1 MFYSKFYSKLRA
13 SFLTASLLLFVPP
26 VVLTPP
32 VVVAQQNIRA
42 QRVQFKPGATSAT
55 IESSIKGYEIVD
67 YILNA
72 RKGQTMN
79 VSMATKNGANY
90 FNILAPGEN
99 EVAMFN
105 GSTRGNQYEGPLP
118 KSGDYKIRV
127 YMMRSAARRN
137 EVANYR
143 LEMIVSGAG
152 SSSGGIT
159 SGGGQT
165 RKDVFES
172 VCGVIVHST
181 NYRYRCKVEDLY
193 SGGRKTQTVLYYPDQ
208 TIRLVWKAG
217 DRVELNFE
225 GMVPKE
231 ARYSSSEGETD
242 FYFEDKTYFY
252 ISNKDAARR
261 EVESFRN

>member
-13 SFLTASLLLFVPP
+13 SFLTASLLFFVPP
-26 VVLTPP
+26 VVLTLP
-32 VVVAQQNIRA
+32 VVIAQQNIRA

-99 EVAMFN
+99 DVAMFN
-105 GSTRGNQYEGPLP
+105 GSTNRNQYEGTLP

-143 LEMIVSGAG
+143 LEMIISGAG
-152 SSSGGIT
+152 SSSGNIS
-159 SGGGQT
+159 SGGQA
-165 RKDVFES
+165 RKDEFET
-172 VCGVIVHST
+172 VCGVIVSGA

-193 SGGRKTQTVLYYPDQ
+193 SGRRKTQTVLYYPDQ
-208 TIRLVWKAG
+208 IIRLVWKTG

-261 EVESFRN
+261 EVENFRN